1 MSIIKVTGMRKSP
14 IVTFFG
20 LLIAAF
26 AQVGCAYRVGLAERQ
41 IPGGYSLI
49 AVPIF
54 KNLSA
59 EPGAEVLFTNAMI
72 REIERS
78 SLAKVT
84 NKSGAQ
90 VVLEGS
96 VQGVTYAA
104 TETVA
109 KDLPPGTIQ
118 NKTYSVRI
126 NASLKLQRVSD
137 QKVIWTGAF
146 EGESTY
152 FAPLVSVTGLNT
164 VNSLYNHSAHQKEIE
179 KLAESMMAEAQ
190 DRMTENF

>member
-1 MSIIKVTGMRKSP
+1 MRLALVLCLFLWIS
-14 IVTFFG
+14 
-20 LLIAAF
+20 
-26 AQVGCAYRVGLAERQ
+26 GCAYRVGLAERQ

-49 AVPIF
+49 AVPVF

-78 SLAKVT
+78 NLARVT
-84 NKSGAQ
+84 DKSGAQ
-90 VVLEGS
+90 VVLEGT
-96 VQGVTYAA
+96 VQGVSYAA
-104 TETVA
+104 TEAVSA
-109 KDLPPGTIQ
+109 DLPPGAVQ
-118 NKTYSVRI
+118 NRAYSVKI

-137 QKVIWTGAF
+137 QKVVWTGAF

-152 FAPLVSVTGLNT
+152 LAPLVKITGLNT